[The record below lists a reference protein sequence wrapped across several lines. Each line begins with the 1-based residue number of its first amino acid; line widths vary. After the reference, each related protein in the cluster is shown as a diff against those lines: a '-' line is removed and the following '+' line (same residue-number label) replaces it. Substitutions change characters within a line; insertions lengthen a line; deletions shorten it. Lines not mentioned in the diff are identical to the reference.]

1 MPQSFLNMNPI
12 LQALLATLFTR
23 GLAALGAAVVF
34 IARNIGQKILDSML
48 GFSVMMILDLAF
60 G

>member
-34 IARNIGQKILDSML
+34 IARNIGQKKLESML
-48 GFSVMMILDLAF
+48 GFSVMMILDVAF